1 MNTDSRNQKRDLIS
15 GILKVT
21 LVASFVFLLVLLLI
35 GESISNT
42 SFIISNRILFLI
54 AVLVVTGICAL
65 RVRVK
70 KGKWTGFIV
79 KHEKFMCDNGICYI
93 AHGSV
98 GDSL

>member
-21 LVASFVFLLVLLLI
+21 LSASFVSLLALLLI

-65 RVRVK
+65 RVPA
-70 KGKWTGFIV
+70 KGK
-79 KHEKFMCDNGICYI
+79 
-93 AHGSV
+93 
-98 GDSL
+98 